1 MPNVGDYITVVD
13 TDEVLT
19 PYSDEPAART
29 KWGAAGTEPQF
40 HSSIRSEIRRVTAV
54 DSTNKFVRIYV
65 DDPFNFDHAAG
76 KVVNRIVVA
85 DNNATGSPNFQ
96 TGAGTFG
103 NIQNRQ
109 KRAIWQGSQ
118 VPSFSLETSI
128 RTRDVNSY
136 GTGSYAGSQSSN
148 APDSANDSKQL
159 TRVFK
164 GCKVKDFELTA
175 DQDAEVKMAVNF
187 DALMCYTDTG
197 RLEDSN
203 PGDRFTAHRMFE
215 NVGNGPLERKAAGI
229 APNTEKPFFFYNGT
243 ITAFGQNIAQVTKFS
258 IKGDNGMQQYYTV
271 GAQPLAESRN
281 TAGTSLEQV
290 PFAGSR
296 NPSLVAEGAVEY
308 EATMEIIVSDPLL
321 FHDFR
326 TSRSKGY
333 SEPITLHLVKNG
345 TGSDWEEIFVI
356 VDDYIIEEAP
366 LQIPDDKTPI
376 KSELKIKPKHV
387 KVVAYDAMFHC

>member
-1 MPNVGDYITVVD
+1 
-13 TDEVLT
+13 
-19 PYSDEPAART
+19 
-29 KWGAAGTEPQF
+29 
-40 HSSIRSEIRRVTAV
+40 
-54 DSTNKFVRIYV
+54 
-65 DDPFNFDHAAG
+65 
-76 KVVNRIVVA
+76 
-85 DNNATGSPNFQ
+85 
-96 TGAGTFG
+96 
-103 NIQNRQ
+103 
-109 KRAIWQGSQ
+109 
-118 VPSFSLETSI
+118 
-128 RTRDVNSY
+128 
-136 GTGSYAGSQSSN
+136 
-148 APDSANDSKQL
+148 
-159 TRVFK
+159 
-164 GCKVKDFELTA
+164 
-175 DQDAEVKMAVNF
+175 
-187 DALMCYTDTG
+187 
-197 RLEDSN
+197 
-203 PGDRFTAHRMFE
+203 
-215 NVGNGPLERKAAGI
+215 
-229 APNTEKPFFFYNGT
+229 
-243 ITAFGQNIAQVTKFS
+243 
-258 IKGDNGMQQYYTV
+258 MQQYYTV

-345 TGSDWEEIFVI
+345 TGSDREEIFVI